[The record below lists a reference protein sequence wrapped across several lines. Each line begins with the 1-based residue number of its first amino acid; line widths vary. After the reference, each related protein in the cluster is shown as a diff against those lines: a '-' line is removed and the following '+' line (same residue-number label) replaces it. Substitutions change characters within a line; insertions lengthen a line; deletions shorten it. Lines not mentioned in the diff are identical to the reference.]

1 MSVRK
6 LREQKISRVGGAG
19 GAAAAA
25 VNGDGVLPQW
35 QSFVS
40 TWTAVSTAPDLGNG
54 KLECRFLHIGKL
66 VTVQFYFEAGSTTT
80 FGTGAWRFS
89 LPVQPVL
96 STVSS
101 DYSAGEAYLENKAVN
116 GFHAHARF
124 TDVSGEWLLELLNG
138 TTNALVANTIPF
150 SWGNTDFW
158 NATFTYEVAI
168 DGGGSFLSQSFSPI
182 LDHKPTIDTPDDEFD
197 AATLD
202 AKWTA
207 VSGVAGTVDQFA
219 IIATNT
225 PIYDLS
231 TRPGWLLT
239 QVRQNDGITTG
250 SVRLRQDFTL
260 ADGDSI
266 VIAHTLPTYIGHP
279 SAATNNESVIE
290 IVLNDN
296 DSGETAGN
304 RVVVRYIVA
313 SLEQVQVYGGLVTNL
328 LHNIYEGSRIF
339 YTRILRKDDGATE
352 EYYIGLSEDGT
363 NWNWKG
369 ASAGTGFAPGVEL
382 NNLWITHS
390 SVAGVGA
397 EESPIIGFFFVR
409 QGTNNLD
416 PWGSSGLIR
425 LDSVPEWMTALAG
438 RVAGETAHVDDDFFG
453 QDSSADY
460 TEQTVSGTAIWTIG
474 RGVLSSVFK
483 NQSGGASPDWSGF
496 LKPIT
501 SPSPPMTIE
510 THLRLFVPTLDFPSV
525 GLGFMDGVAVGSNV
539 AAMASVGSD
548 FDFQAGGI
556 AKYGGTMNDFNNSVD
571 TVISPSQMGFN
582 GQVMEIYMRFV
593 WISANTWQQVVSFDG
608 NAWYN
613 WGSADMSFTMTPTH
627 FGLLVSTRGQNL
639 NFSVGYDYFRVYDA
653 DLSV

>member
-1 MSVRK
+1 LSVRK

-182 LDHKPTIDTPDDEFD
+182 LDHKPTIDTPDDEFN

-425 LDSVPEWMTALAG
+425 LDSVPKWMTYLAH
-438 RVAGETAHVDDDFFG
+438 RLPGETPHADDDFFG

-460 TEQTVSGTAIWTIG
+460 TDTTPTGTVSWGFGLDAMHGKASGMTDFDVATRMKLAPVGSAPLTIETAVSILGSPSAPYGGLIFADGTAI
-474 RGVLSSVFK
+474 SSNAIVGGLLGGGSRRISVR
-483 NQSGGASPDWSGF
+483 SG
-496 LKPIT
+496 
-501 SPSPPMTIE
+501 
-510 THLRLFVPTLDFPSV
+510 TLT
-525 GLGFMDGVAVGSNV
+525 N
-539 AAMASVGSD
+539 
-548 FDFQAGGI
+548 
-556 AKYGGTMNDFNNSVD
+556 
-571 TVISPSQMGFN
+571 
-582 GQVMEIYMRFV
+582 
-593 WISANTWQQVVSFDG
+593 ISATEGEVGIGDHSTGGWLYIRFIWSAANTFKIQVSPTGADNSWSNLTLAGSF
-608 NAWYN
+608 AE
-613 WGSADMSFTMTPTH
+613 TLTPTH
-627 FGLLVSTRGQNL
+627 MGFFVSD
-639 NFSVGYDYFRVYDA
+639 FSGANAIVASFVYLRVYELDKA
-653 DLSV
+653 E